1 MIHNCSGSSLRSNK
15 ESFQTLLIFC
25 DGQTHFFVLF
35 LQQPYCFS
43 YNHFNWNRLWAPCIL
58 LFLIRNNVIIFYF
71 VVYFSFG
78 LPNYLCTINS
88 IVILHVFPAVLFTHQ
103 GWTWVA
109 WECFMLSSYFHP
121 RCVGALAIQKAP
133 HFHKMKWL
141 STVSYKP

>member
-88 IVILHVFPAVLFTHQ
+88 IVILHVFPAVLFTPPGMNMSSMRVLHAILLLPPQ
-103 GWTWVA
+103 VCGCPCHP
-109 WECFMLSSYFHP
+109 EGPSLSQNEMTIN
-121 RCVGALAIQKAP
+121 CIV
-133 HFHKMKWL
+133 
-141 STVSYKP
+141 